1 MTLQC
6 VEYNVVPFIAAIA
19 NNGTSEHAAAQLEQM
34 VQQHAA
40 NGWQYVRL
48 EHVTTSIAGND
59 VCFGLGTTPARTTS
73 VSMVVF
79 QK

>member
-1 MTLQC
+1 M
-6 VEYNVVPFIAAIA
+6 EYKVVPFVASIA
-19 NNGTSEHAAAQLEQM
+19 NKGTADHAATQLELM

-59 VCFGLGTTPARTTS
+59 GCFGLGATPARTTS